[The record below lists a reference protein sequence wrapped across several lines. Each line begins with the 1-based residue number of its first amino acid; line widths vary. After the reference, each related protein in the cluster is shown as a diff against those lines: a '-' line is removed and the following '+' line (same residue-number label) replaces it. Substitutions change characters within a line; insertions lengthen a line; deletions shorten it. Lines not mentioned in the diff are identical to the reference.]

1 MERVSYVYL
10 ILLDTFNNCQLNLI
24 ALSTASGF
32 SLMMTNTS
40 EELGKHSTSVYRVRE
55 DSEYVRLVI
64 SNETRTAEAD
74 ILQPQSETRVKSFL
88 WWIRALAGCLVI
100 IIFLLIFLKWGMPFL
115 FEKVLPINS
124 SFLGSSYITC
134 YSQLTIVLFVI
145 IYVDWLFSGFKI
157 LYFFLIP
164 EAF

>member
-1 MERVSYVYL
+1 
-10 ILLDTFNNCQLNLI
+10 
-24 ALSTASGF
+24 
-32 SLMMTNTS
+32 MMTNTS

-115 FEKVLPINS
+115 FEKVLLPILQWEATA
-124 SFLGSSYITC
+124 FGRP
-134 YSQLTIVLFVI
+134 VLALVL
-145 IYVDWLFSGFKI
+145 VASLALFPVV
-157 LYFFLIP
+157 LIP
-164 EAF
+164 SGPSMWLAGMIFGYGFGFCYNHGWNNYWDGPAIFDWSVFP